1 MKWMALL
8 MVLAACGGGG
18 AGDETATPVVAVQ
31 VARVQIGTIAQP
43 IEVAGTITPRF
54 QATVSSKLSGQIT
67 RMPLLQNRVVHRG
80 DELARIEAADV
91 AAQRGEAA
99 AAVTTVRDAVP
110 PAQAAVETARRT
122 LQRRRDLYA
131 KGGISLKDVEAS
143 QLDLANAEG
152 ALKEAN
158 SRVAEAERHLASST
172 AQLGYSTIRAPFD
185 GIVTEQ
191 FAHEGDYA
199 AAGSKLLTVADAS
212 TVIVKAPVADEM
224 AARIGAGDSAT
235 VQPAGSPGTTIKTR
249 VTLVGRGSD
258 PQSHSSEVWITLSN
272 SDGRLRPNEAARVTV
287 ASAPIANAVIIP
299 TSAVTL
305 DATTANGG
313 TVMVVD
319 ANSVAHEVRV
329 TVGGHDATRTQ
340 ITSGLHGGETVVTE
354 GNYGLPEGTR
364 VTAAQP

>member
-1 MKWMALL
+1 MKWIALL
-8 MVLAACGGGG
+8 MVVAGCGGGG
-18 AGDETATPVVAVQ
+18 SGDESAAPVVAVR
-31 VARVQIGTIAQP
+31 VAQAQIGTIAQP

-54 QATVSSKLSGQIT
+54 EAAVSSKLSGQIT
-67 RMPLLQNRVVHRG
+67 RMPLLLNRAVHRG

-91 AAQRGEAA
+91 AAQRAEAA
-99 AAVTTVRDAVP
+99 AAVTTARNAVP

-122 LQRRRDLYA
+122 LERRRDLYD

-158 SRVAEAERHLASST
+158 SRVAEAEQHLASSS
-172 AQLGYSTIRAPFD
+172 AQLGYSSIRAPFV

-191 FAHEGDYA
+191 FAHQGDYA
-199 AAGSKLLTVADAS
+199 TAGSKLLTVADAS
-212 TVIVKAPVADEM
+212 TVIVKAPVPDEM
-224 AARIGAGDSAT
+224 ATRIRSGDAAT
-235 VQPAGSPGTTIKTR
+235 VQPAGSPGTTINAH

-258 PQSHSSEVWITLSN
+258 PQSHSSEVWITLPN
-272 SDGRLRPNEAARVTV
+272 SDGRLRPNEAARVTL
-287 ASAPIANAVIIP
+287 ASAPIANAVIVP

-313 TVMVVD
+313 TVMLVD
-319 ANSVAHEVRV
+319 AKSIAHEVRV

-340 ITSGLHGGETVVTE
+340 ITSGLRGGETVVTE

-364 VTAAQP
+364 VTVAQP